1 MTTLL
6 DHAIDA
12 AKRLPLDRQNNVA
25 EALLALIENE
35 AQPRFDI
42 QPTGDEPGEAEILAL
57 MPKVM
62 PSVLPSKAE
71 VAAWNR
77 LPEEEQVRRYR
88 EALNQPGSDEAVDD
102 TIQDIYAR
110 VLDRHGL

>member
-6 DHAIDA
+6 DRAIDA

-25 EALLALIENE
+25 EALLALVANE

-42 QPTGDEPGEAEILAL
+42 QPTGDEPGESEILAL
-57 MPKVM
+57 MPAVM
-62 PSVLPSKAE
+62 PSALPTKAE

-77 LPEEEQVRRYR
+77 LPEEEQVRRYS
-88 EALNQPGSDEAVDD
+88 EALNRPGNGEAVDE
-102 TIQDIYAR
+102 TLQDIYAR
-110 VLDRHGL
+110 VLQRHGL

>member
-12 AKRLPLDRQNNVA
+12 ARRLPLDRQNNVA

-42 QPTGDEPGEAEILAL
+42 QPPGDEPSEAEIVAL
-57 MPKVM
+57 MPRVM

-77 LPEEEQVRRYR
+77 LPQEEQARRYR
-88 EALNQPGSDEAVDD
+88 EALNRPGNDEAVGD
-102 TIQDIYAR
+102 TIQEIYAR

>member
-12 AKRLPLDRQNNVA
+12 AKRLPLDRQNTIA

-35 AQPRFDI
+35 AQPSFDI
-42 QPTGDEPGEAEILAL
+42 QPTGDEPSEAEILAL
-57 MPKVM
+57 MPRVM

-77 LPEEEQVRRYR
+77 LPEEEQVHRYR

-102 TIQDIYAR
+102 TIQDIYAS
-110 VLDRHGL
+110 VLGRHGL